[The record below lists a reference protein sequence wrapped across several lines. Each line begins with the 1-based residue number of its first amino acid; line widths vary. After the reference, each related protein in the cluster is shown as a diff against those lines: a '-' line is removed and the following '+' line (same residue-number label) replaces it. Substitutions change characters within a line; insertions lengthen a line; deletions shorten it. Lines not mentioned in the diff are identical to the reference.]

1 MPAPSPDKLPTHVAI
16 IMDGNGRWAQ
26 QQGGERLVG
35 HKAGAKTVRDIVTYS
50 RELGIR
56 YLTLYAF
63 SSENWGRPKNEVNG
77 LMALLSEYLVE
88 ERKTLLDNDIELSTI
103 GQTSQLPLAV
113 RTLLKAVKAA
123 TRGLD
128 GMRLTLALSYGS
140 RDEMVS
146 AVRGIAKDV
155 KAGKI
160 KPAAIDADLI
170 QSRLDSHDM
179 PDPDLLIRTSGESR
193 ISNFMLWQLAYT
205 ELYFAPVPWPEFTR
219 AEMDKALQGYANRE
233 RRFGLT
239 SKQIE
244 ELQGR

>member
-1 MPAPSPDKLPTHVAI
+1 MSSKSSENLPAHVAI
-16 IMDGNGRWAQ
+16 IMDGNGRWAKA
-26 QQGGERLVG
+26 QGGERLIG
-35 HKAGAKTVRDIVTYS
+35 HKAGAKTVRDIVTYC

-63 SSENWGRPKNEVNG
+63 SSENWGRPTNEVNG

-88 ERKTLLDNDIELSTI
+88 ERTTLLDNDIELSTI
-103 GQTSQLPLAV
+103 GQTSQLPLTV

-123 TRGLD
+123 TRNLK

-140 RDEMVS
+140 RDEMVN
-146 AVRGIAKDV
+146 AVQTIAKDV

-160 KPAAIDADLI
+160 KPKEIDAALI
-170 QSRLDSHDM
+170 ESRLDSHDM

-205 ELYFAPVPWPEFTR
+205 ELYFAPVAWPEFTR
-219 AEMDKALQGYANRE
+219 EEMDKALDCYANRE

-239 SKQIE
+239 SQQIDD
-244 ELQGR
+244 LKS